1 MTSTAE
7 LTAAWADAA
16 DLVVSSDVMAVVVTI
31 LLIATW
37 AAAGAIRVRAAVP
50 GAPPRTCLAAA
61 PRLMLDLPGRPGRP
75 AGGANATAGLGAAAS
90 SVSLLVLGSGAAG
103 ALTLLLTRGHVP
115 PGFSAVGAASAVAL
129 LAAAVSGVVVRQA
142 HQSKEVTGRWLT
154 SRGPHLGLAALVG
167 ELALA
172 GSVAAAALA
181 LGHTEGID
189 LSGLEVFAAATVAR
203 LLTLLRH
210 PVGGAGVADAVLAGL
225 LLGIGSSAAVAIGTV
240 VLWRVGMLAGWA
252 ASSLMARHLTAPLES
267 VVAQTPEPSGS
278 ALGELLHRSAF
289 QIVAALPDPLA
300 RRTRRLVFQAMFS
313 GSDDPW
319 QYDTM
324 PYEVRKRAFLVASVP
339 PGARTI
345 LEVGCAE
352 GHNLRAWGEALPDAR
367 VVGLDI
373 SARAV
378 ATARQ
383 RASHL
388 PNVSVFESDLSG
400 AVATLTQAGAG
411 GIDVVVLAEV
421 LYYLGRPHDVRRQ
434 LEPLA
439 GVLAPGCLVVL
450 LHPAADAKALH
461 AAAFAAL
468 GAHAETSTVMPDD
481 ARPVVLET
489 GRRT

>member
-7 LTAAWADAA
+7 LTATWAEAT
-16 DLVVSSDVMAVVVTI
+16 DLVVRSDVMAVVVTI

-61 PRLMLDLPGRPGRP
+61 PRLMLDLPGRPGRQT
-75 AGGANATAGLGAAAS
+75 GGANATAGLGAAAS

-129 LAAAVSGVVVRQA
+129 LAATVSGVVVRQA
-142 HQSKEVTGRWLT
+142 HQSKEATGRWLT

-181 LGHTEGID
+181 LGHTEGVEI
-189 LSGLEVFAAATVAR
+189 SGLEVFAAATVAR

-210 PVGGAGVADAVLAGL
+210 PAGGAGVADAVLAGL
-225 LLGIGSSAAVAIGTV
+225 LLGIGSSAALAVGTV

-252 ASSLMARHLTAPLES
+252 ASSLMARLTTPLEN
-267 VVAQTPEPSGS
+267 VVAQTLEPSGS

-324 PYEVRKRAFLVASVP
+324 PYEVRKRSFLVASVP

-352 GHNLRAWGEALPDAR
+352 GHNLRAWGEAHPGAR

-378 ATARQ
+378 ATARL

-400 AVATLTQAGAG
+400 AVATLTRAGAS

-439 GVLAPGCLVVL
+439 GVLAPDCLVVL

-468 GAHAETSTVMPDD
+468 GAHAETSTVMLDD